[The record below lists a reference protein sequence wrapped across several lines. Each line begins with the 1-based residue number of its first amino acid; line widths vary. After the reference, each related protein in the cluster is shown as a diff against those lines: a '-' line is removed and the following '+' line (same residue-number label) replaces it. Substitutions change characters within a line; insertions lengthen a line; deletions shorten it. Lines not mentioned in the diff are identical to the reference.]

1 MNAPQPARPASP
13 PPSPRTVV
21 LRAPALDP
29 SDSVPDGDLD
39 EVVDGAVDLPANRYS
54 NRELSWLAFN
64 ARVLALAE
72 DRRQPLLERMKFLA
86 IFASNL
92 DEFYMVRIAG
102 LKRRLGMGLKVQSFD
117 GLSLREVLAAL
128 AERIRELTDRHA
140 RCFLEDIQPALADE
154 GIRIV
159 RWVALDGEEQSRLAN
174 YFRSKVFPVLT
185 PLAVDPAHPFP
196 YISGLSLNLAVL
208 VRDPEIGGERF
219 ARVKVPNNV
228 PRFVVVADTAT
239 NST

>member
-39 EVVDGAVDLPANRYS
+39 EIEDGAVDLPANRFS

-72 DRRQPLLERMKFLA
+72 DRRQPLLERLKFLA

-92 DEFYMVRIAG
+92 DEFYMVRVSG
-102 LKRRLGMGLKVQSFD
+102 LKRRTEMGFEVGSFD
-117 GLSLREVLAAL
+117 GTSSRATLAQL
-128 AERIRELTDRHA
+128 ATRSRELSSRNA
-140 RCFLEDIQPALADE
+140 RCFLEDIEPAL
-154 GIRIV
+154 
-159 RWVALDGEEQSRLAN
+159 
-174 YFRSKVFPVLT
+174 
-185 PLAVDPAHPFP
+185 
-196 YISGLSLNLAVL
+196 
-208 VRDPEIGGERF
+208 
-219 ARVKVPNNV
+219 
-228 PRFVVVADTAT
+228 
-239 NST
+239 